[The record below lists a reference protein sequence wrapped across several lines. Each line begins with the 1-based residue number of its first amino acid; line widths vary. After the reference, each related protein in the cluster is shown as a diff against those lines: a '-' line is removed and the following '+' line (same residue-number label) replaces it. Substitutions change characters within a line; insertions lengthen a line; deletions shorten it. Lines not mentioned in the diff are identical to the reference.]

1 MTKIV
6 LFLLF
11 MLSPSLLLV
20 SVAEDQ
26 HRSIE
31 ERYSDRDSLLSE
43 SDLPDT
49 STYEN
54 NVEKD
59 DVQTKEETAQTTTT
73 LENTTQGK
81 RPWGSNPLH
90 TLGNNEN
97 ESGKQNNRE
106 EANDPDREQNEA
118 KIPTHHIPFGSSKHG
133 NTNTHYSSLEG
144 FTLSGRIYID
154 PDDKLVHFD
163 CNPQQISLPYWDC
176 GASGATTSSIP
187 LKNGY
192 FRQALSPAPTSW
204 SGTDGRHPIL
214 AIALSP
220 LVIEL
225 NSGEA
230 QTFDAGDVILLEDVL
245 LPGHRMRSVSGVL
258 KVLYL
263 TLPQDHYYTGKENV
277 SLSFRKSTSEPCVDS
292 LDAGKT
298 KQDVH
303 RIPSAIQN
311 VWTPRRTRIAILG
324 VISLSLSTLAVDFL
338 GKTAPLWLAVGV
350 GGTFFVIGSTVGLA
364 IAGDALITAGELR
377 RERRKLNS
385 ATHTPFLVEDQL
397 R

>member
-1 MTKIV
+1 MKKIA
-6 LFLLF
+6 LILLC
-11 MLSPSLLLV
+11 MLSPTLLCVSL
-20 SVAEDQ
+20 AEDQ
-26 HRSIE
+26 HRPTEEKYIE
-31 ERYSDRDSLLSE
+31 RDSLSTE
-43 SDLPDT
+43 TDLADT
-49 STYEN
+49 TTNEN
-54 NVEKD
+54 DAVPT
-59 DVQTKEETAQTTTT
+59 QEEVAAQTAST

-81 RPWGSNPLH
+81 RPWGSSSSH
-90 TLGNNEN
+90 SLGSNDND
-97 ESGKQNNRE
+97 SAKQSNRD
-106 EANDPDREQNEA
+106 EANDADREENET

-133 NTNTHYSSLEG
+133 NSDTHYSSLEG

-154 PDDKLVHFD
+154 PNDKLVHFD
-163 CNPQQISLPYWDC
+163 NHPQQISLPYWDC

-214 AIALSP
+214 TIALSP

-225 NSGEA
+225 NSGES
-230 QTFDAGDVILLEDVL
+230 QTFEAGDVILLEDVL

-277 SLSFRKSTSEPCVDS
+277 SLNFRKSTSDPCVDS

-298 KQDVH
+298 KTEVYKT
-303 RIPSAIQN
+303 PSGSVIQN
-311 VWTPRRTRIAILG
+311 VWTPRRTRMAILG

-350 GGTFFVIGSTVGLA
+350 GGTFFVIGSTVGLTV
-364 IAGDALITAGELR
+364 AGDALITAGEMR